1 MEIVATA
8 TAATAATTAASAV
21 AISTR
26 QHCEGNLIEIAF
38 AKRLGDELLLSI
50 NKINLKQLFFIV
62 CFHFC
67 LDLLTAAGAA
77 DTSKLMCNYLCV
89 CEGVCVGVSMRV
101 SMCVHYFYCVYAYE
115 AEMQFPWQTEKK
127 HFSITNTKLHA
138 CHTHP
143 THTPVHT
150 HTLTHLLCWQIKLS
164 LHFII
169 AF

>member
-8 TAATAATTAASAV
+8 TAATATTTAASAV

-38 AKRLGDELLLSI
+38 SKRLGDELLLSI

-89 CEGVCVGVSMRV
+89 GGCVWVCA

-115 AEMQFPWQTEKK
+115 AGMQFPWQTEKK
-127 HFSITNTKLHA
+127 HFSITNTQLHA

-143 THTPVHT
+143 PHTPVHT
-150 HTLTHLLCWQIKLS
+150 HTHSLTYCAGK
-164 LHFII
+164 
-169 AF
+169 